1 MAKDDG
7 PSRISD
13 IAKRLAVK
21 PDYANAYR
29 VRLIES
35 QLIESVGRGQLNFA
49 LPGLREYLREH
60 AAIDHIAK

>member
-7 PSRISD
+7 PSRIGD
-13 IAKRLAVK
+13 IVSRMGVTR
-21 PDYANAYR
+21 DYANTYR

-35 QLIESVGRGQLNFA
+35 QLIESVGRGQLDFA

-60 AAIDHIAK
+60 AAIEQITK